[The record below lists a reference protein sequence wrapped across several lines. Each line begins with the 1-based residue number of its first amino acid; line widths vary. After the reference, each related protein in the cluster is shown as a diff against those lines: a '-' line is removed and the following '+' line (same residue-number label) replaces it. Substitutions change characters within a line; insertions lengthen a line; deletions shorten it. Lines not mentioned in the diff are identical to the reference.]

1 MHFKIAAL
9 ATAALAGSALAQSGN
24 SITDLI
30 GSNSDLSTLAALL
43 TNGTFG
49 NFSSITT
56 TLSNST
62 NGNWTIFAP
71 SNSAPQS
78 AFDGVQIT
86 NNTDLSSILS
96 YHIVNGTHTSSSF
109 NSGANIV
116 ATNLTNSTY
125 DFFPS
130 GGVPVNVVSSGKN
143 VAVYHGVDYANVTS
157 ADNTASNGVV
167 HIINAVLIPPTSVNS
182 TALEAKLDKFVSAL
196 NSTNSTDGLNSKKG
210 ITIFAPNDD
219 AFTSDLSKYNSSQL
233 ANILAYHV
241 VEGLYF
247 SSNLTNMTSPFNVTT
262 EAGSN
267 LTVDASSSSSVKLTD
282 TSGNHTA
289 HIIKTDILTDNGV
302 IHIIDTVL
310 IPAVNASSVPTNS
323 TNITNSQS
331 GVGSLIYGNNDV
343 SLVAVSLTAMSAL
356 FALML

>member
-71 SNSAPQS
+71 SNSA
-78 AFDGVQIT
+78 FEGVQIT

-96 YHIVNGTHTSSSF
+96 YHIVNGTHEASSF

-125 DFFPS
+125 DMFPS
-130 GGVPVNVVSSGKN
+130 GGVPVNVMVSGKN

-157 ADNTASNGVV
+157 ADNSASNGVV
-167 HIINAVLIPPTSVNS
+167 HIINAVLMPPMSVNN
-182 TALEAKLDKFVSAL
+182 TALQAKLDKFVNAL
-196 NSTNSTDGLNSKKG
+196 NSTNSTDGINSKKG

-219 AFTSDLSKYNSSQL
+219 AFSSADLSKFNSSQL

-241 VEGLYF
+241 VEGLWF
-247 SSNLTNMTSPFNVTT
+247 SSNLTNMTSPMNITT

-267 LTVDASSSSSVKLTD
+267 LTIDASSASSVKLTD
-282 TSGNHTA
+282 TSGNETA
-289 HIIKTDILTDNGV
+289 HIVKTDILTDNGV

-343 SLVAVSLTAMSAL
+343 SLVAVSLTVMSAL